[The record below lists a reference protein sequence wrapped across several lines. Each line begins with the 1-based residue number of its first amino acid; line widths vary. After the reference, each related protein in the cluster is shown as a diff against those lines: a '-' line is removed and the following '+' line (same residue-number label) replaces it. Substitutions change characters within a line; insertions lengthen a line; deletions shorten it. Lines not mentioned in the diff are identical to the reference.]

1 MKNLEKYGVQEMDA
15 KEIKVIEGGH
25 DDFWDDW
32 DPSQEAVVVTGCSY
46 PNRGMT
52 GTASALAF
60 YWHAYNCSTSSHGF

>member
-1 MKNLEKYGVQEMDA
+1 MGT

-46 PNRGMT
+46 RNN
-52 GTASALAF
+52 GTDGLASSLAF
-60 YWHAYNCSTSSHGF
+60 YWHVRNCEVSSHGF